1 MQRFG
6 GAAARYIVLFQ
17 PCLMKKLLLPLLLL
31 ATGCQKDADT
41 EPSSLKA
48 ADEIEIETQGRNR
61 DCGVA
66 QVLAKDQAQVE
77 QVTGASPFGPTFLA
91 LKLDTALWVRKN
103 QTLYVRIRKPASSEY
118 LVCTAQGPGYQPF
131 VVTSARVKP

>member
-1 MQRFG
+1 
-6 GAAARYIVLFQ
+6 
-17 PCLMKKLLLPLLLL
+17 MKKLLLPFLLL

-41 EPSSLKA
+41 EPNAAKA

-77 QVTGASPFGPTFLA
+77 QVTGTSPFGPTFLA

-118 LVCTAQGPGYQPF
+118 VLCTAQGPGYRPF